1 MLFSYD
7 KKLKIKPYSKGDNPL
22 KNKYRVIGINRTG
35 FVHLC
40 QIRGYINNND
50 LKPIIWFSF
59 GACTFNTLTPFYT
72 NVNKVPEYYSNTTL
86 KVNTNNFYWQNRLI
100 GALADSQFN
109 SCIAHI
115 ERYQLGTVGEA
126 YNILNKC
133 DKEYKDNNVEMLE
146 KANQEIAD
154 MIKEKTDFTLDKVLY
169 EVSMKMKTA
178 FNRNDN

>member
-1 MLFSYD
+1 M
-7 KKLKIKPYSKGDNPL
+7 I
-22 KNKYRVIGINRTG
+22 
-35 FVHLC
+35 
-40 QIRGYINNND
+40 
-50 LKPIIWFSF
+50 
-59 GACTFNTLTPFYT
+59 
-72 NVNKVPEYYSNTTL
+72 
-86 KVNTNNFYWQNRLI
+86 LI
-100 GALADSQFN
+100 DSQFN

>member
-1 MLFSYD
+1 M
-7 KKLKIKPYSKGDNPL
+7 P
-22 KNKYRVIGINRTG
+22 
-35 FVHLC
+35 
-40 QIRGYINNND
+40 ND
-50 LKPIIWFSF
+50 LKSIFWFSY
-59 GACTFNTLTPFYT
+59 GANTFNTFVPMYS
-72 NVNKVPEYYSNTTL
+72 NVNKFPEYFCNNTE
-86 KVNTNNFYWQNRLI
+86 KVNTNSFYWQNRLI